1 MDPNIKSEVF
11 AKTKL
16 ESNKKKSSSRKR
28 FRSEE
33 SLSSNNLGNEE
44 QISSGVPLVTE
55 AIPVLLP
62 TRLESITKTSI
73 EKPTFTLSGA
83 LTKDVS
89 AGLVTI
95 SGKKLKFVEPPEA
108 RIPDKKWRL
117 HVFKGDKEMCEPLR
131 LHRQSSFLIGKDKE
145 IAEIYVEHPSCS
157 KQHAVI
163 QFRLVSKNKDDD
175 MFSKKVSI
183 IPYILDL
190 ESTNGSYLNGKKL
203 ESSRYVELR
212 PSDVLRFG
220 ESAREYVLLHEDVT
234 ETSLTQE

>member
-1 MDPNIKSEVF
+1 MDSVIKSEVL
-11 AKTKL
+11 TKL
-16 ESNKKKSSSRKR
+16 ESNKKKSFSRKR

-44 QISSGVPLVTE
+44 QISSGVLVTE

-183 IPYILDL
+183 IPYFIDL

-220 ESAREYVLLHEDVT
+220 ESAREYVLLHEDISK
-234 ETSLTQE
+234 TSLTQE